1 MFFPLNLLGGLLG
14 GGLGGGL
21 GGFFPIYGILFVINL
36 IWTLF
41 TGGTDLDPNT
51 PM

>member
-1 MFFPLNLLGGLLG
+1 MFPFNLLG

-36 IWTLF
+36 VWTLF
-41 TGGTDLDPNT
+41 TGGADLDPNT